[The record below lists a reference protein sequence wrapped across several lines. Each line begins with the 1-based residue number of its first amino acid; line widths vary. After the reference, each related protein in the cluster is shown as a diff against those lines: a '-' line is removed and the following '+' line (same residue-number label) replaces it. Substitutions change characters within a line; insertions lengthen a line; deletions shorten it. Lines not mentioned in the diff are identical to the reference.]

1 MHERDESVAMTRL
14 PPLSGLR
21 AFDAA
26 ARRMSFKLAADDLHV
41 TPTAVSHQIRQLEC
55 ALGVALFERGTR
67 QVRLT
72 DAGQR
77 LQAPVR
83 EGFAAFARGIEAVS
97 QPSRVATLSSTVA
110 FTARR
115 LALRAG
121 TFADAHPGWQLR
133 LDATNRVVDL
143 QADADAALRYGATPQ
158 PGLVVEPL
166 LHDRF
171 APVCTPTLAA
181 AAVDAL
187 HSVPLIAF
195 DWGPAFR
202 DDARAPVWR
211 HWFER
216 VGQAQAAPALM
227 VSEELHAVQATLAG
241 QGVGLL
247 SLELVADELASGAL
261 VRPFR
266 GALDGLRYDLVFHR
280 EAADRAATRMLRA
293 WVLDVFSPQRRVV
306 AAADA
311 P

>member
-1 MHERDESVAMTRL
+1 MTSLAPPSAPPQPVPPKVKRPSLRILAGLLAGVAV
-14 PPLSGLR
+14 GL
-21 AFDAA
+21 FFGEDAA
-26 ARRMSFKLAADDLHV
+26 VLQPLADLY
-41 TPTAVSHQIRQLEC
+41 IRGMQMTVLPYLVLTLVGGLGQLDP
-55 ALGVALFERGTR
+55 A
-67 QVRLT
+67 
-72 DAGQR
+72 
-77 LQAPVR
+77 
-83 EGFAAFARGIEAVS
+83 
-97 QPSRVATLSSTVA
+97 
-110 FTARR
+110 TARR
-115 LALRAG
+115 LAPRAG
-121 TFADAHPGWQLR
+121 TFANAHPGRQLR

-171 APVCTPTLAA
+171 APVCNPTLAA
-181 AAVDAL
+181 AAINAL

-261 VRPFR
+261 VRPFES
-266 GALDGLRYDLVFHR
+266 ALDGLRYDLVFHR

-293 WVLDVFSPQRRVV
+293 WVLNVFGPQRRAV